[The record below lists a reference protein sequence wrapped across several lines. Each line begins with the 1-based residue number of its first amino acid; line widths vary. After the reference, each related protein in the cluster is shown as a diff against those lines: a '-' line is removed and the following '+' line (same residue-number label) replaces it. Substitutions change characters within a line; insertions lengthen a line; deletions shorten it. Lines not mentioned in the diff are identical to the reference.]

1 MLTEIASIPARTSS
15 SAYSECTEGAWPQ
28 IEVCRPSARAAGMRC
43 CRWATTAGSR
53 SSNVPVTVGVGH
65 GKTAARHVD
74 AWLRAATAPA
84 PPEPDPAT
92 FEHLTTWDYADAP
105 RTVRP
110 QLDRIRRQTTFN
122 AVIKL
127 EPGAPYAYAI
137 DLGFCKGCGL
147 CVAECPFCAIEMVS
161 EDI

>member
-1 MLTEIASIPARTSS
+1 M
-15 SAYSECTEGAWPQ
+15 
-28 IEVCRPSARAAGMRC
+28 
-43 CRWATTAGSR
+43 
-53 SSNVPVTVGVGH
+53 
-65 GKTAARHVD
+65 
-74 AWLRAATAPA
+74 
-84 PPEPDPAT
+84 
-92 FEHLTTWDYADAP
+92 
-105 RTVRP
+105 RP

>member
-1 MLTEIASIPARTSS
+1 MHGGRLAADRGLQTE
-15 SAYSECTEGAWPQ
+15 
-28 IEVCRPSARAAGMRC
+28 RPRGRDALLQVGDDRGVALVERA
-43 CRWATTAGSR
+43 
-53 SSNVPVTVGVGH
+53 GH
-65 GKTAARHVD
+65 GRRRPRQDRGAPRRRLAARRD
-74 AWLRAATAPA
+74 TPA